1 MDLQHIINCLTALHL
16 NTDKK
21 NEASFDIENILIM
34 LLQYKKEQAL
44 QLQQTGVSG
53 SIYGYTLEIKSKN
66 YKGNWFRH
74 YNHKLYKTV
83 DSAENAIEQMKDYS
97 FYSNFEW
104 RIVALY
110 CH

>member
-44 QLQQTGVSG
+44 QLQQTGVS
-53 SIYGYTLEIKSKN
+53 TCFLEDVTDDVFNMVYKQVSCCKIAPITDEN
-66 YKGNWFRH
+66 YCPKCG
-74 YNHKLYKTV
+74 KKILK
-83 DSAENAIEQMKDYS
+83 
-97 FYSNFEW
+97 
-104 RIVALY
+104 
-110 CH
+110 